1 MRWTSALSTRAS
13 LEAAV
18 DDVVEQ
24 AQGSLSA
31 DPDLGFVFISS
42 AFASEYPRLMP
53 LLAERLSVP
62 TIIGSSGGGIIG
74 TAGQA
79 ESQEIEGN
87 VALSLALAEL
97 PDVTVTPFRIV
108 STKLPD
114 LDGPPERWIDLVGV
128 SPEVR
133 PCFVL
138 LADPISGMMND
149 LLQGLDYA
157 YPNATKV
164 GGLAS
169 TGAGGQ
175 QGALFYQ
182 GAALQGGAIGVALTG
197 NIALDAIVAQG
208 CRPIGPIY
216 QVVEGDRN
224 VILKVQET
232 SSDAEPEPP
241 LKALQALADDL
252 TPEERELAQQA
263 LFIGVAQSE
272 FKQVLEQGDFLI
284 RNLMGVDPRGGA
296 LAIGDRVRPGMR
308 IQFHLRD
315 AKTSADDLEALL
327 HQYHQTQQIDDG
339 SPEALQTLMRQYG
352 QKQNGPSSAGALLF
366 SCLGRGE
373 NLYRKPNFD
382 SQMFNH
388 YVQGT
393 PLSGFFCNGE
403 IGPVGQTTF
412 VHGYTSVFGILRQ
425 PD

>member
-1 MRWTSALSTRAS
+1 MRWTSALSTCTS

-18 DDVVEQ
+18 NDVVDQ
-24 AQGSLSA
+24 AQASLSA

-53 LLAERLSVP
+53 LLKERLPVS
-62 TIIGSSGGGIIG
+62 TLIGCSGGGIIG

-79 ESQEIEGN
+79 KSQEIEGN

-97 PDVTVTPFRIV
+97 PGTTVTPFRIV

-114 LDGPPERWIDLVGV
+114 LDGPPDRWIDLVGV
-128 SPEVR
+128 SPDDQ
-133 PCFVL
+133 PCFIL

-157 YPNATKV
+157 YPSATKV

-169 TGAGGQ
+169 TGAAGQ

-182 GAALQGGAIGVALTG
+182 GAAMQGGAVGVALSG
-197 NIALDAIVAQG
+197 NVTLDAIVAQG

-232 SSDAEPEPP
+232 GSDTDPEPP
-241 LKALQALADDL
+241 LNALQELANDL

-272 FKQVLEQGDFLI
+272 FKRVLEQGDFLI

-315 AKTSADDLEALL
+315 AKTSADDLEGLL
-327 HQYHQTQQIDDG
+327 
-339 SPEALQTLMRQYG
+339 RQYQMNQTSPQ
-352 QKQNGPSSAGALLF
+352 QKGSSPVGALLF

-373 NLYRKPNFD
+373 HLYKEANFD
-382 SQMFNH
+382 SQMFNR

-393 PLSGFFCNGE
+393 PLSGFFCSGE

-412 VHGYTSVFGILRQ
+412 VHGYTSVFGILRE
-425 PD
+425 PG